1 MNKREKN
8 YVSSLVHLLAVVC
21 TKRKPRDRER
31 EGRLGNEIGRIHFTE
46 ILIARPT
53 ELGIE
58 VKVKDKKSAGADSNS
73 HSVLPSNQ

>member
-1 MNKREKN
+1 MQRRALTKEDPKLLGEAINKWT
-8 YVSSLVHLLAVVC
+8 LDALA
-21 TKRKPRDRER
+21 RKEFHDVP
-31 EGRLGNEIGRIHFTE
+31 E